1 MPSAKYD
8 EQKDDDEDTSL
19 PAMTTDL
26 LRADEYENLAK
37 MCLDKN
43 Q

>member
-1 MPSAKYD
+1 MDGDSSS
-8 EQKDDDEDTSL
+8 EDKENIKTS
-19 PAMTTDL
+19 PDV

-37 MCLDKN
+37 LCLDKN